1 MCLVYFYI
9 IPSLEVLM
17 ATGALSGHLC
27 AFWFFV
33 SVINV
38 SEYLLPP
45 FFFFFLDDSCS
56 VLDKFSIV

>member
-1 MCLVYFYI
+1 MSGVFYI
-9 IPSLEVLM
+9 IPSLEPLV
-17 ATGALSGHLC
+17 ATGALSGHLR

-45 FFFFFLDDSCS
+45 FFVLDDSFR
-56 VLDKFSIV
+56 VLDKCSIV

>member
-9 IPSLEVLM
+9 IPSLKVLV
-17 ATGALSGHLC
+17 ATGALSGHLR

-38 SEYLLPP
+38 SEYLLPL
-45 FFFFFLDDSCS
+45 FFFFFLDDSYR
-56 VLDKFSIV
+56 VLDKFSIA